1 MADEKLR
8 WNELPVNVRRSKHL
22 LYNYLAFGELPS
34 MPETVEETV
43 EEPAEEPAA
52 TTVNIGVTVT
62 DGSDPVSGV
71 AVAIGD
77 INGTTGGQGG
87 CTLSNV
93 PVGSATVTA
102 TKEGYEAYSQS
113 VTITASTETL
123 EIVLTE
129 S

>member
-102 TKEGYEAYSQS
+102 TKEGFEDYSQS
-113 VTITASTETL
+113 ILVTGETTSL
-123 EIVLTE
+123 EIELTE
-129 S
+129 L